1 MGTKR
6 YFISYTYIETDNEYN
21 SKIMYDNI
29 IMKSSKIKSNKD
41 LSDLE
46 GVLKDYLL
54 GYEDVVS
61 NVKILY
67 YRGV

>member
-1 MGTKR
+1 
-6 YFISYTYIETDNEYN
+6 
-21 SKIMYDNI
+21 MYDNI